1 MILYDAHLHTHY
13 STDSEESMEK
23 IICDGISKGLHG
35 ITFTDHMDY
44 HFPESY
50 DWNLEEGKKPFQFC
64 FEDYKEEISVLRGK
78 YHDEIEIHTGV
89 EIGLKSDA
97 YEDNVKLS
105 NREDLEYCIGSIHL
119 IDNMDPYYPEFWEN
133 YGEENGLQ
141 LYFETTYEQIKNI
154 GDIRIDT
161 IGHLDYITRYLPS
174 GYSFFQ
180 YNKYKELLDEIL
192 HLILEKDFILEI
204 NTSGYKNGG
213 TMPNPCGEILCQFY
227 AMGGRNIIFGSD
239 AHDISRVGKDFY
251 RAEKL
256 AREAGFKGY
265 FSISDHN
272 RSFHSF

>member
-1 MILYDAHLHTHY
+1 M
-13 STDSEESMEK
+13 
-23 IICDGISKGLHG
+23 
-35 ITFTDHMDY
+35 
-44 HFPESY
+44 
-50 DWNLEEGKKPFQFC
+50 
-64 FEDYKEEISVLRGK
+64 
-78 YHDEIEIHTGV
+78 
-89 EIGLKSDA
+89 
-97 YEDNVKLS
+97 
-105 NREDLEYCIGSIHL
+105 
-119 IDNMDPYYPEFWEN
+119 
-133 YGEENGLQ
+133 
-141 LYFETTYEQIKNI
+141 
-154 GDIRIDT
+154 
-161 IGHLDYITRYLPS
+161 DYITRYLPS

-213 TMPNPCGEILCQFY
+213 TMPNPCGEILYQFY